1 MSLDRWHGSRVVR
14 KVEAEAEVAGPV
26 GSEIQTRLEKIAR
39 TVGQNQA
46 PHLKE

>member
-1 MSLDRWHGSRVVR
+1 MDRWQRSRVVG
-14 KVEAEAEVAGPV
+14 KVEAEVAGTV
-26 GSEIQTRLEKIAR
+26 GSEIETRLERIAR